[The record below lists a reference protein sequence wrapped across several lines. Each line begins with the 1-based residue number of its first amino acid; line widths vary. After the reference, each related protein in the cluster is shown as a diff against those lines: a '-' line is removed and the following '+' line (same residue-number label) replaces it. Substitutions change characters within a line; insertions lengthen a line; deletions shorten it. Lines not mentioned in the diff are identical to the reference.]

1 MSILNRFV
9 NAVADGLNIGNQ
21 GVRLIEQWCAELGW
35 GIDDRLDSTGLLLD
49 FKSPFG
55 VRKLLITVTD
65 SGRIGVFVTFSS
77 ADLHVRQLSGKLMAY
92 LLCQNREILG
102 AWHMKIKDEGTVTLG
117 VSNTLILPGMTASEF
132 KVVCT
137 QLVTEAN
144 DLDTKLNNS
153 EF

>member
-1 MSILNRFV
+1 
-9 NAVADGLNIGNQ
+9 
-21 GVRLIEQWCAELGW
+21 
-35 GIDDRLDSTGLLLD
+35 
-49 FKSPFG
+49 
-55 VRKLLITVTD
+55 
-65 SGRIGVFVTFSS
+65 
-77 ADLHVRQLSGKLMAY
+77 
-92 LLCQNREILG
+92 
-102 AWHMKIKDEGTVTLG
+102 MKIKDEGTVTLG